1 MTAAHWLCAVE
12 FDTHAQAVAVGVGNA
27 VWSPFAREQSQW

>member
-1 MTAAHWLCAVE
+1 MAAAHWLCVVE
-12 FDTHAQAVAVGVGNA
+12 LGAHTQAVDVGVGNA